1 LDRPAKSPL
10 VLFDIVKSTRCAIR
24 AEKESVMPKPNNN
37 ALAFVGQIKTEHK
50 AVLRADGEALK
61 HAIECGKYLNL
72 AKENVLAAKGKWTK
86 WREENIPEISQQTAS
101 LYMRLAE
108 NEDQAAKCS
117 SIRQADE
124 LLRALSSNSR
134 SSDKS
139 EGEFDSDNA
148 DRPDDDAADAT
159 NNALLVRQGASPDL
173 KATLQNAAVDE
184 VCAALIDAWDEAH
197 IRQLCDRLRDHFTKS
212 ETPLRR
218 APPAPPLRPSQG

>member
-1 LDRPAKSPL
+1 MALKGEA
-10 VLFDIVKSTRCAIR
+10 
-24 AEKESVMPKPNNN
+24 MPTDN
-37 ALAFVGQIKTEHK
+37 ALSFVGQIKTEHK

-72 AKENVLAAKGKWTK
+72 AKENVLAARGKWTK

-108 NEDQAAKCS
+108 NEGQAAKCS

-124 LLRALSSNSR
+124 LLRALR

-139 EGEFDSDNA
+139 EGDPDNA

-173 KATLQNAAVDE
+173 KATLENVGVDE

-212 ETPLRR
+212 DTRLRR
-218 APPAPPLRPSQG
+218 APPAPPVQPSQG